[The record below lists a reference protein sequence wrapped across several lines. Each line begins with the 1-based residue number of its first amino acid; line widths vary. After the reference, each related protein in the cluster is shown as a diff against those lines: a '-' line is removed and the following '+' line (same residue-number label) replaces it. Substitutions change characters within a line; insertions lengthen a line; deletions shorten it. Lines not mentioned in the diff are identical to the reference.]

1 MCGVR
6 ALLILVAFS
15 SVASADSWT
24 EVGLARS
31 QIDMGDGHTVQGYS
45 VQFSP
50 RFNLDK
56 LFYAGAE
63 LDGGRISGDI
73 ATPQVF
79 RVNGGE
85 MAPTSAVTGE
95 AYAIAALVGMRLRV
109 GAVSAGG
116 ELVAGFHRA
125 ELRDANSLELASIES
140 DTTMLQ
146 GRARLD
152 LWVSPQLSLG
162 GVVGMELDDP
172 KEMTAGIMLGLHFAP
187 YDGMR

>member
-1 MCGVR
+1 MSDVK
-6 ALLILVAFS
+6 AILILVACS

-31 QIDMGDGHTVQGYS
+31 QVDMGDGHTVQGYS

-50 RFNLDK
+50 RFNLNK
-56 LFYAGAE
+56 AFYAGAE

-85 MAPTSAVTGE
+85 MAPTSTVNGE
-95 AYAIAALVGMRLRV
+95 AYAIAALVGMRLRAGV
-109 GAVSAGG
+109 ISGGG

-125 ELRDANSLELASIES
+125 ELRDARSLELATVES
-140 DTTMLQ
+140 DTPMLQ

-152 LWVSPQLSLG
+152 LWVSPQLSVG
-162 GVVGMELDDP
+162 GVVGVELDDP
-172 KEMTAGIMLGLHFAP
+172 KDMMAGLMVGLHFEP

>member
-1 MCGVR
+1 MSDVK
-6 ALLILVAFS
+6 AILILVAVS

-24 EVGLARS
+24 EVGLARTRV
-31 QIDMGDGHTVQGYS
+31 DMGEGHVVDGYT

-50 RFNLDK
+50 RFNLNK

-85 MAPTSAVTGE
+85 MNPTSAVTGE
-95 AYAIAALVGMRLRV
+95 AYAIGAVVGMRLRV
-109 GAVSAGG
+109 GAVSGGG
-116 ELVAGFHRA
+116 ELLAGFHRA
-125 ELRDANSLELASIES
+125 DLRDASALELATVES

-152 LWVSPQLSLG
+152 LWVSPQVSLG
-162 GVVGMELDDP
+162 GVVGVELDDP
-172 KEMTAGIMLGLHFAP
+172 KEMTAGIMLGLHVAP